1 MVATRRNNPG
11 VFEKPITIRVAGRD
25 YTLTSHDAVVA
36 TIREMERTERSLNRQ
51 AAMAAFNLGMMLIAA
66 ADKLGY
72 GSLNHLYNECGI
84 HARKAERCI
93 RFARRYAAADGTLDL
108 AKYKQ
113 GECAARNRHESGEH
127 PCKFDAEGHPSMHAV
142 ELAVG
147 LRSDKRA
154 ESASSDRPVGTKHQT
169 NPPAF
174 RSPAEIAAPLMSA
187 TAAPAAFDSPRGAGG
202 GQLAIDFD
210 LIAAERKL
218 ADLVALAQRGYEGG
232 DISGDAAE
240 RIHAAL
246 QGATRQTQSILE
258 TAKG

>member
-93 RFARRYAAADGTLDL
+93 RFARRYAAADGTMDL
-108 AKYKQ
+108 TLYKEA
-113 GECAARNRHESGEH
+113 ECRARNSHESGEH
-127 PCKFDAEGHPSMHAV
+127 TCKFDAEGNPSVSAV
-142 ELAVG
+142 MIADG
-147 LRSDKRA
+147 LEPKRA
-154 ESASSDRPVGTKHQT
+154 KTATSDARVGTRTQT

-232 DISGDAAE
+232 DISGHAAE